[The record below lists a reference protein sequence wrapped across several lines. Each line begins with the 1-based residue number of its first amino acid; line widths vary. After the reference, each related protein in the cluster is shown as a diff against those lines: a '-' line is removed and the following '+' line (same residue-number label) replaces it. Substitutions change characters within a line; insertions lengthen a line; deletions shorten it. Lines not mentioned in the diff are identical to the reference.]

1 MCSATIATVFLVD
14 AYFDPF
20 SKIALTLTASQ
31 LAKNL
36 IVKTEGIGEDLSFN
50 FFAWRENK
58 PFLCVQME
66 SQHMRENHSRRFAR
80 CYELMKILRF
90 KLGVSSLTFIA
101 EGYVSDRQQEQE
113 LSLAFLN
120 PDSSVKECLTVIH
133 CDENINTGI
142 PDIYLFSMPYKYG
155 FGKQVRWGHLMEF
168 SQNAISTVQKYAYP
182 SMLHS
187 AFRRRIDDET
197 SQTPL
202 DGEIAMDITSHGFL
216 IQEF

>member
-1 MCSATIATVFLVD
+1 MSLLVD
-14 AYFDPF
+14 TYLDPF

-31 LAKNL
+31 IAKNL
-36 IVKTEGIGEDLSFN
+36 IVRTEGIGEDLSFN

-58 PFLCVQME
+58 PFVCVQME
-66 SQHMRENHSRRFAR
+66 SRHMKENHQRRFAR

-90 KLGVSSLTFIA
+90 RLGVASLTFVA
-101 EGYVSDRQQEQE
+101 EGYVAEEPQNKE
-113 LSLAFLN
+113 LSLAFLD
-120 PDSSVKECLTVIH
+120 PQSRVKECLTVIH
-133 CDENINTGI
+133 CEENLTTGS

-155 FGKQVRWGHLMEF
+155 VGKQVKWGHLMEF

-187 AFRRRIDDET
+187 AFRRRVDEEL
-197 SQTPL
+197 SRTPL
-202 DGEIAMDITSHGFL
+202 DGETAMEITSHGFL